1 MPYSKEPEQSE
12 EYKVQEEADDGRIR
26 IVLLGKTGCGKSA
39 TGNTILQAKRFKS
52 KAGCSSVTA
61 GCKKEKGEFEGQP
74 LAVVDTPGLF
84 DTKQTMEEVIKEIG
98 KCISMSA
105 PGPHVF
111 LVVIRIG
118 RFTEEQKETVEILQN
133 VFGEKA
139 ADYTMVLFTGGDDLE
154 EDESSSIE
162 GEIFSEK
169 DLSDFI
175 SQCGGRYHVFNNRS
189 KDPQQSK
196 GQVRELLEKINNMI
210 VKNGGRCYTNDLFE
224 EAERAIEEKTQ
235 IILSENPNMEPEE
248 ARRNAEN
255 DNWFIAELIQYAAA
269 GVAVSLAGER
279 LGAGTGAATVA
290 GASLATL
297 GGLVS
302 FVRRRFDN
310 GQTGC
315 VIQ

>member
-12 EYKVQEEADDGRIR
+12 EYKVQEEADDGEIR

-39 TGNTILQAKRFKS
+39 TGNTILQVKEFTS
-52 KAGCSSVTA
+52 KASCSSVTA
-61 GCKKEKGEFEGQP
+61 ECKKEKGEFEGHSF
-74 LAVVDTPGLF
+74 AVVDTPGLF
-84 DTKQTMEEVIKEIG
+84 DTEKTEEEVIMEIG
-98 KCISMSA
+98 KCISLSA

-111 LVVIRIG
+111 LVVIKID
-118 RFTEEQKETVEILQN
+118 RFTEEEKKTVEILQHG
-133 VFGEKA
+133 FGEKA
-139 ADYTMVLFTGGDDLE
+139 ADYTMALFTGGDNLE
-154 EDESSSIE
+154 EDGTSIE
-162 GEIFSEK
+162 ELIQENK
-169 DLSDFI
+169 ALTDFI
-175 SQCGGRYHVFNNRS
+175 SQCGGGYHVFNNKS
-189 KDPQQSK
+189 KDP
-196 GQVRELLEKINNMI
+196 GQVRELLEKIKKMI
-210 VKNGGRCYTNDLFE
+210 EKNGGRCYTNVLFE

-255 DNWFIAELIQYAAA
+255 DNWFITDMIQCVAA
-269 GVAVSLAGER
+269 GAAVSLAGGR
-279 LGAGTGAATVA
+279 LGAGTGAAAAA
-290 GASLATL
+290 GISLATL